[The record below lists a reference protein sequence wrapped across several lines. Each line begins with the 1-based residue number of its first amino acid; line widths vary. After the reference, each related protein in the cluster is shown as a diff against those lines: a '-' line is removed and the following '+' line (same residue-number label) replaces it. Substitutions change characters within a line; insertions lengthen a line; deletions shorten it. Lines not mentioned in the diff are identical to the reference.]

1 MTRDEFLVYMNHFN
15 NKEYSELTEYFSDDI
30 IVEYYDKSYIG
41 KHTHRILRGKEE
53 FVASY
58 TELHKRIREYL
69 DLGFCL
75 YDGEHLIVEL
85 YTEFHA
91 LEAASM
97 NESGEM
103 EKGDV
108 FCITNWV
115 CYDFTPEGKFSHIR
129 IAHFCVHDPSTKRF
143 DPQLRP

>member
-15 NKEYSELTEYFSDDI
+15 NKEYDELTKYFSDEI
-30 IVEYYDKSYIG
+30 TVEYYDKSNIG
-41 KHTHRILRGKEE
+41 KHNHRILHGKDA
-53 FVASY
+53 FVAAY
-58 TELHKRIREYL
+58 TQLHRQVREYL

-91 LEAASM
+91 LETADFYD
-97 NESGEM
+97 SGM
-103 EKGDV
+103 LQKGDV
-108 FCITNWV
+108 HCITNWV
-115 CYDFTPEGKFSHIR
+115 CYDFASDGKFSHIR

-143 DPQLRP
+143 DPRLWP